1 MECCYIRLEYYY
13 VAKRRDISYSI
24 STAGIT
30 VFFTILFN
38 VGAVVVYPLNQ
49 TIASVFASNQ
59 DIIRETESFLRVVLP
74 LLPFFGVCVNATSVG
89 RGSGHTAVPTL
100 IEIVRIWT
108 VRIALGYLL
117 AFTLGM
123 GPIDIW
129 MPFSLSNA
137 VGGIALAIWVKYGKW
152 ERAVIKTTQA

>member
-1 MECCYIRLEYYY
+1 M
-13 VAKRRDISYSI
+13 
-24 STAGIT
+24 
-30 VFFTILFN
+30 
-38 VGAVVVYPLNQ
+38 GAVVVYPLNQ

-108 VRIALGYLL
+108 ARIALGYLL

-123 GPIDIW
+123 GPIGIW